1 MPVEEASARIVDEQ
15 HSRIPIYDA
24 ARGPEHIVGVVY
36 SKDVSR
42 LMHFALERAV
52 SGQRPSRGL
61 QLGQIMRDILVVP
74 ETKPVLD
81 LLHEFQER
89 RRHLAIVV
97 DEHGSTVGVVTVE
110 DALEQ
115 LVGEME
121 DEFDVRH
128 APGCTDAGGGVLSGW
143 RREPARPG
151 DTDALVSAAGWR
163 RGDAGRLS
171 AGAARAHPGGGGERG
186 FRRTPLHC
194 CGDEWTPYQPRAHR
208 TGSIRNDRE
217 ERASRAGPRRRM
229 KLLPALGRR
238 LLYTLPVVW
247 LVVSLVFLL
256 IHLVPGD
263 PVAQMLGEGASP
275 TDLEVLRHQYGLDL
289 PLSQQYFRYWQ
300 GVMHGDLGH
309 SLRLNDSVT
318 HLILQRYPYT
328 LELTLAALVIA
339 LLAAIPA
346 GIVAALHRG
355 KWRDNTV
362 GVVSLFGLSFPAF
375 ALGPIAILLVSI
387 KLGWLPVS
395 GAGSLAHLVLPAIT
409 MGSGLAAILTRMVRT
424 AMLEELGQDYIRTA
438 RAKGLPERT
447 VLYRHALRN
456 ALIPIVTLV
465 GLQFGALLA
474 GAIVT
479 ETIFSW
485 PGVGRLTITAIS
497 NRDYAL
503 VQGCILAV
511 GLTYILVNLATDILY
526 AVLNPR
532 IRA

>member
-1 MPVEEASARIVDEQ
+1 
-15 HSRIPIYDA
+15 
-24 ARGPEHIVGVVY
+24 
-36 SKDVSR
+36 
-42 LMHFALERAV
+42 
-52 SGQRPSRGL
+52 
-61 QLGQIMRDILVVP
+61 
-74 ETKPVLD
+74 
-81 LLHEFQER
+81 
-89 RRHLAIVV
+89 
-97 DEHGSTVGVVTVE
+97 
-110 DALEQ
+110 
-115 LVGEME
+115 
-121 DEFDVRH
+121 
-128 APGCTDAGGGVLSGW
+128 
-143 RREPARPG
+143 
-151 DTDALVSAAGWR
+151 
-163 RGDAGRLS
+163 
-171 AGAARAHPGGGGERG
+171 
-186 FRRTPLHC
+186 
-194 CGDEWTPYQPRAHR
+194 
-208 TGSIRNDRE
+208 
-217 ERASRAGPRRRM
+217 M

-238 LLYTLPVVW
+238 LLYTVPVIW

-263 PVAQMLGEGASP
+263 PVAQMLGEGATP
-275 TDLEVLRHQYGLDL
+275 TDLDTLRHQYGLDL
-289 PLSQQYFRYWQ
+289 PLGQQYLRYWG
-300 GVMHGDLGH
+300 GVLHGDLGH

-328 LELTLAALVIA
+328 VELTIAALVIA
-339 LLAAIPA
+339 LLTAIPA
-346 GIVAALHRG
+346 GIVAALYRG

-362 GVVSLFGLSFPAF
+362 GVVSLFGLSFPGF
-375 ALGPIAILLVSI
+375 ALGPIAILLISI

-395 GAGSLAHLVLPAIT
+395 GAGSFAHLVLPAVT